1 MAEAALSI
9 ALPLAAGLIAV
20 PAGRRAPLLLW
31 PVVPISL
38 FLAWRVAQGA
48 PSTEVLGG
56 WDAPLG
62 IVLRADGLASAF
74 VALTA
79 IVASCV
85 GLFAIRYLDS
95 PGETRKSFAFWPL
108 FFCMWAALNA
118 VFLSRDLF
126 NLYVGLELL
135 TLAAVAMVAL
145 DGRTANIAAAIRYL
159 LFALF
164 GSLAFLTGAALLY
177 GAHETLD
184 MVLLRNVLVP
194 QPATWAAAAL
204 MSVGLFAKAAIFP
217 FHAWLPPAHSGAP
230 APASALLSA
239 LVVKASFY
247 LLFRLWFDV
256 FAPLA
261 TPGTAN
267 MLGLLGT
274 LAIFYGGAMAI
285 RQQRLKM
292 VIAYSTVAQL
302 GYLFLVFPLAGGG
315 GEAQPWAASAWSGSV
330 FHGLAH
336 GLAKAAMFLAA
347 GAMMVSLGGDDRIG
361 KMAGLGK
368 SVPVASFAFGLAAV
382 SLMGLPPSGG
392 FLAKYLMLTAS
403 FADGQWWWGAVLV
416 AGGLLSAVYLF
427 RPLNEL
433 VRKRPD
439 NSPPLA
445 KVHWSLEAAPLV
457 LAVAAVLLGL
467 ASMAPYRLIQAGSPI
482 AAEVGLQ

>member
-1 MAEAALSI
+1 MAEAALAI
-9 ALPLAAGLIAV
+9 VLPLAAGLVAV

-31 PVVPISL
+31 PVIPVSL
-38 FLAWRVAQGA
+38 FLAWRVAKGV
-48 PSTEVLGG
+48 PSTHALGG

-62 IVLRADGLASAF
+62 ILLRADGLAAAF
-74 VALTA
+74 VALSA
-79 IVASCV
+79 IVASAV
-85 GLFAIRYLDS
+85 GLFAVRYLAT
-95 PGETRKSFAFWPL
+95 PRETRKSFAFWPL
-108 FFCMWAALNA
+108 FFCLWAALNA

-126 NLYVGLELL
+126 NLYVALELL
-135 TLAAVAMVAL
+135 SLAAIAMVAL
-145 DGRTANIAAAIRYL
+145 DGRTATIAAAIRYM
-159 LFALF
+159 LFALL

-184 MVLLRNVLVP
+184 MVLLRDSLSP

-204 MSVGLFAKAAIFP
+204 MSAGLFAKAAIFP

-247 LLFRLWFDV
+247 ILFRLWFDV
-256 FAPLA
+256 FTPLA
-261 TPGTAN
+261 TVETVT

-274 LAIFYGGAMAI
+274 LAVLYGGAMAI
-285 RQQRLKM
+285 RQKRLKM

-315 GEAQPWAASAWSGSV
+315 GDAQPWAASAWSGGV

-347 GAMMVSLGGDDRIG
+347 GAMMMSGGGDRIDE
-361 KMAGLGK
+361 MAGLGK
-368 SVPVASFAFGLAAV
+368 SVPVASFAFALAAV
-382 SLMGLPPSGG
+382 SLLGLPPSGG

-403 FADGQWWWGAVLV
+403 FAGGQWWWGAVLV

-427 RPLNEL
+427 RPMNQLMRN
-433 VRKRPD
+433 RPGD
-439 NSPPLA
+439 APPLA
-445 KVHWSLEAAPLV
+445 KVHWSLEAAPLA

-467 ASMAPYRLIQAGSPI
+467 ASMAPYRLIQAGNPLS
-482 AAEVGLQ
+482 AEVGLP

>member
-1 MAEAALSI
+1 MAEAALAI
-9 ALPLAAGLIAV
+9 ALPLAAGLLAV
-20 PAGRRAPLLLW
+20 PASRRAPLLLV
-31 PVVPISL
+31 PVIPGSL
-38 FLAWRVAQGA
+38 FLAWRVAQSA
-48 PSTEVLGG
+48 PSTHALGG

-62 IVLRADGLASAF
+62 ILLRADGLAAAF

-79 IVASCV
+79 LVAGSV
-85 GLFAIRYLDS
+85 GLFAVRYLDA

-108 FFCMWAALNA
+108 FFCLWAALNA

-126 NLYVGLELL
+126 NLYVALELL
-135 TLAAVAMVAL
+135 TLAAIAMVAL
-145 DGRTANIAAAIRYL
+145 DGRTATIAAAMRYM

-184 MVLLRNVLVP
+184 MVLLRDELSP

-204 MSVGLFAKAAIFP
+204 MSAGLFAKAAIFP

-247 LLFRLWFDV
+247 VLFRLWFDV
-256 FAPLA
+256 LYPLA
-261 TPGTAN
+261 TEGTVT
-267 MLGLLGT
+267 MLGLIG
-274 LAIFYGGAMAI
+274 AMAVFYGGAMAI

-315 GEAQPWAASAWSGSV
+315 GEAQPWAASAWSGGV
-330 FHGLAH
+330 FQGLAH

-347 GAMMVSLGGDDRIG
+347 GAMMMSAGDDRIS

-392 FLAKYLMLTAS
+392 FLAKYLLLTAS
-403 FADGQWWWGAVLV
+403 FADGHWWWGAVLV
-416 AGGLLSAVYLF
+416 AGGLLSAAYLF

-433 VRKRPD
+433 VRRRPD
-439 NSPPLA
+439 NAPPLA
-445 KVHWSLEAAPLV
+445 KVHWSLELAPLV

-467 ASMAPYRLIQAGSPI
+467 ASMAPYRLIQVGSPLS
-482 AAEVGLQ
+482 AQVGLP